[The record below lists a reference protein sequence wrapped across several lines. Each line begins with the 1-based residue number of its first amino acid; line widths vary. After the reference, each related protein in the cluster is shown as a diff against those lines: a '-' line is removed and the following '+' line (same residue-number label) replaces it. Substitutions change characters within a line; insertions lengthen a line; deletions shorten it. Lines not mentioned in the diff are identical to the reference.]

1 MELTVLRLVVLLCF
15 LIIPLR
21 GPSKRRRIGYKRPDK
36 TITCSTYGIN
46 ENGDLEK
53 VFNENGE

>member
-1 MELTVLRLVVLLCF
+1 MELTALRILVLLCF

-21 GPSKRRRIGYKRPDK
+21 GPSKRRKVGYKRPDK
-36 TITCSTYGIN
+36 TIICSKYGIN

-53 VFNENGE
+53 VFNENKG